1 MPTLI
6 LLVSKLVPKEN
17 FPLDKSLAHQSI
29 VTNLITSILIILFI
43 TLISWIVYEA
53 FDRKKE

>member
-17 FPLDKSLAHQSI
+17 FPLDKSLANQSI

>member
-1 MPTLI
+1 MTHLITLA
-6 LLVSKLVPKEN
+6 SKLVPAEK
-17 FPLDKSLAHQSI
+17 FPLDKSLANQSI
-29 VTNLITSILIILFI
+29 VSNLVTSLIIILFI